1 MSVPSIDQLQEL
13 APPAPLVSYWP
24 QTWAWVWLT
33 IVLLLIL
40 AAWGFSRYRKWQ
52 RDRYRREALAL
63 LDELGAAI
71 REPSHRLAALRQLP
85 ILVKRVALSMPDGAA
100 SAPLGGV
107 DWQAFLLA
115 RSPTALP
122 ADLQRQLTLL
132 AYAPDSRVANMD
144 EQEVQS
150 LLSTCRQWIEV
161 HHVAA

>member
-1 MSVPSIDQLQEL
+1 MSIPSIDQLQEL

-24 QTWAWVWLT
+24 QTWAWVWLA
-33 IVLLLIL
+33 IVLLLLL
-40 AAWGFSRYRKWQ
+40 ATWGFWRYRKWQ

-100 SAPLGGV
+100 SAPLGGA
-107 DWQAFLLA
+107 DWQAFLQA
-115 RSPTALP
+115 RTPAALP

-132 AYAPDSRVANMD
+132 AYAPDSRIANMD
-144 EQEVQS
+144 EQEVQA
-150 LLSTCRQWIEV
+150 LLSACRQWVEV